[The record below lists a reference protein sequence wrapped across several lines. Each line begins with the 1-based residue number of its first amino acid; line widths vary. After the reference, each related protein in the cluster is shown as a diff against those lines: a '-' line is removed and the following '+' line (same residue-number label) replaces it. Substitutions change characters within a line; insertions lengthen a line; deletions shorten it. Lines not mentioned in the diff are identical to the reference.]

1 MKNILSYQPLTTFS
15 GEEILNWANFQIQ
28 NETSHKKQGQRILD
42 RFYNLNKN
50 RKYYVKS
57 SFRMSSVGLGQLRKH
72 PIVIRAH

>member
-1 MKNILSYQPLTTFS
+1 MRNILSYQPSTIFS
-15 GEEILNWANFQIQ
+15 GEEILNWASFQIQ
-28 NETSHKKQGQRILD
+28 NDTSHKKQGQRILD

-57 SFRMSSVGLGQLRKH
+57 SFKTDSVGQVRKL